1 VGRGGGQTLIANSK
15 SAIKSASSFFDQGL
29 EYLNQ
34 EYPFFVTHVL
44 NIGPP
49 RWTNEIDTA
58 AVQTFTP
65 EQTDDFQFI
74 FNPEFSKQLPPAEIG
89 FVAAHETMHILLNHL
104 KLAQQFDDHRLF
116 NLSADAVINDFLYEQ
131 GLELPEG
138 VVTGQ
143 DLIGEDCSNLTVSE
157 VYSRAELEQINNSS
171 SQPGDSDSTK
181 DQFRSLDDHQW
192 LHADPNDDN
201 TKQAIAD
208 IEQAYQQV
216 KDQLPD
222 QIDEMRDTVAT
233 PSSFSAQ
240 QAGSGDDNQLR
251 KWREDRGLSLAW
263 EDLLNEIDPDILADL
278 SKSPPPRHSFSRRPR
293 NLLAFP
299 DTILPTI
306 HKPEK
311 DSGKNKEKPTIV
323 MALDTSGSIGSKT
336 ANQFVTLAKS
346 IPQDKVNLFACTFTT
361 RYRDL
366 DLDQPSF
373 SSGGTSFS
381 AIEEYIQNKVIG
393 HTAPNSS
400 QILNNYPKSVIV
412 ITDGYSS
419 FNRGLKPSNQQLDE
433 SWMWLICN
441 GGRNSQAGRSSYLD
455 RFIK

>member
-1 VGRGGGQTLIANSK
+1 MGRGGGQTLITDSQ
-15 SAIKSASSFFDQGL
+15 SAIKSASYFFDQGL

-65 EQTDDFQFI
+65 QQTDDFQFI
-74 FNPEFSKQLPPAEIG
+74 FNPEFAKQLSAAEIG

-104 KLAQQFDDHRLF
+104 KLAQQFDNHSLF

-143 DLIGEDCSNLTVSE
+143 ELIGEDCSGLTVSE
-157 VYSRAELEQINNSS
+157 VYSRAELEQINNSNTQS
-171 SQPGDSDSTK
+171 KDSNSTEER
-181 DQFRSLDDHQW
+181 FRSFDDHQW

-222 QIDEMRDTVAT
+222 QIGEMRDTVAA
-233 PSSFSAQ
+233 PSRFSAQ

-251 KWREDRGLSLAW
+251 KWREDSGLSLDW

-278 SKSPPPRHSFSRRPR
+278 SKGPPPRHSFARRPR

-311 DSGKNKEKPTIV
+311 DSGKNREKPTIV

-346 IPQDKVNLFACTFTT
+346 IPQDKVNLFVCTFTT
-361 RYRDL
+361 KYRSL
-366 DLDQPSF
+366 DLDHPFF
-373 SSGGTSFS
+373 SGGGTSFS

-393 HTAPNSS
+393 KKASDSN

-412 ITDGYSS
+412 ITDGYAA
-419 FNRGLKPSNQQLDE
+419 FNRSAKPSNQQLSE
-433 SWMWLICN
+433 NWMWLICN
-441 GGRNSQAGRSSYLD
+441 GGRNSQLGRSSYLN